1 MTKIKKTLK
10 IIIKTIIDNPK
21 LKEKFYFKTTNRKY
35 PIKQLLTHILFIL
48 KSGISYRMFNDFIE
62 NKYNISNIP
71 HWGTLYKFYM
81 KLIKYNVIQESFD
94 ETVKKYMEKSN
105 NNIFMTDT
113 TLIANKGG
121 YNPKY
126 NPQLKKHK
134 SYSPKG
140 TYTPFQGYKI
150 SSINDNNGKPIN
162 IKLYDGNINDSK
174 ILNLQLDD
182 NINTFTRTQSVHVV
196 PLGTK
201 KNNNNILLADSGY
214 DSSIIRDKLKTM
226 NFGRIIC
233 HSPSGVYVPEGN
245 YKNKR
250 NCKNLELLQKY
261 SRRRICPKGL

>member
-35 PIKQLLTHILFIL
+35 PVKQLLTHILFIL

-105 NNIFMTDT
+105 NNIFIVPFGNVYARRAMTDT

-126 NPQLKKHK
+126 NPQLKNT
-134 SYSPKG
+134 SRIVPKG
-140 TYTPFQGYKI
+140 RIRPFRA
-150 SSINDNNGKPIN
+150 
-162 IKLYDGNINDSK
+162 IKYPVLM
-174 ILNLQLDD
+174 
-182 NINTFTRTQSVHVV
+182 
-196 PLGTK
+196 
-201 KNNNNILLADSGY
+201 
-214 DSSIIRDKLKTM
+214 IIM
-226 NFGRIIC
+226 VN
-233 HSPSGVYVPEGN
+233 
-245 YKNKR
+245 
-250 NCKNLELLQKY
+250 Q
-261 SRRRICPKGL
+261 

>member
-21 LKEKFYFKTTNRKY
+21 LKEKFYFKTINRKY
-35 PIKQLLTHILFIL
+35 SVKQLLTHILFIL

-62 NKYNISNIP
+62 NKYNINNIP
-71 HWGTLYKFYM
+71 HWGTLYKFYI
-81 KLIKYNVIQESFD
+81 KLVKYNVIQKSFD

-134 SYSPKG
+134 SY
-140 TYTPFQGYKI
+140 KI

-182 NINTFTRTQSVHVV
+182 NINTF
-196 PLGTK
+196 K

-214 DSSIIRDKLKTM
+214 DSNIIRDKIKTIK
-226 NFGRIIC
+226 FGRIIC
-233 HSPSGVYVPEGN
+233 HSPFRAYTF
-245 YKNKR
+245 
-250 NCKNLELLQKY
+250 
-261 SRRRICPKGL
+261 PKGTIKINEIVKI